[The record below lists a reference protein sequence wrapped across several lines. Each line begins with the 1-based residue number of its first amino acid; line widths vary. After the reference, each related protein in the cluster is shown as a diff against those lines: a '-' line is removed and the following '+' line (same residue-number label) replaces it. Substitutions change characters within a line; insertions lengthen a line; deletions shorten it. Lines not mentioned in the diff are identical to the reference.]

1 MQLFLLLC
9 RNAGQLVP
17 RKLIFAHLWG
27 SAAIGDDSLNRLV
40 AVLRKALRDVGART
54 VAVETVPAAGYV
66 LRLIR
71 DTKALSAEVRNEIIE
86 RAVTGA
92 RDSWRLAWPMPD
104 LLRLETM
111 RRACAVAPDEAPL
124 HGWLAMLCRHA
135 AEYGEP
141 ADASGW
147 VRECE
152 ASARRALMIDP
163 ANALAQVALT
173 SISPLCGRW
182 LASRALLAEIAA
194 KQPDEV
200 VVAHDLS
207 VLEMA
212 TGRIRAAKA
221 LRDNL
226 IARDPLAANYCYKSI
241 YQNWAVGDH
250 AAMDLAADQATAM
263 WPLHPAVWMARLWT
277 LAFTSRIAA
286 ALDMLDDPI
295 RPAIPDRTRQFL
307 RQVLQAAIGGALS
320 TRHAASEA
328 SLAVAR
334 HGPVHAMAALFA
346 LRLLDQPDGIFDV
359 ASAYYFRTGSRPVPL
374 HHAEMEPALNEQHRR
389 LTQVLFT
396 PVFDGLRSDTR
407 FTSLCERVGLTHYW
421 DESGLRPDFEGGK
434 SLA

>member
-1 MQLFLLLC
+1 MQLFLVLC

-17 RKLIFAHLWG
+17 RKLLFSDLWG

-40 AVLRKALRDVGART
+40 AVLRKALRSVGART

-71 DTKALSAEVRNEIIE
+71 DTKVLSAEGRNEIVE

-92 RDSWRLAWPMPD
+92 RDSWRLAWPKPD

-111 RRACAVAPDEAPL
+111 RRACAIAPDVPQV

-141 ADASGW
+141 EDAAAW

-173 SISPLCGRW
+173 SVSPLCGRW
-182 LASRALLAEIAA
+182 LASRAFLVDIAA
-194 KQPDEV
+194 EHPDEA

-221 LRDNL
+221 LRDDL

-241 YQNWAVGDH
+241 YQNWAVGDY
-250 AAMDLAADQATAM
+250 AAMDLAADRATAM

-277 LAFTSRIAA
+277 LAFTSRVVA
-286 ALDMLDDPI
+286 ALDMLDNPI

-307 RQVLQAAIGGALS
+307 RQVLEAAIGGASS
-320 TRHAASEA
+320 TRHAAFEA
-328 SLAVAR
+328 SVAVSR

-346 LRLLDQPDGIFDV
+346 LRLLEQPDKMFDV
-359 ASAYYFRTGSRPVPL
+359 AFAYYFRDGSQPVPL
-374 HHAEMEPALNEQHRR
+374 HHAQVEPELNEQHRR

-396 PVFDGLRSDTR
+396 PVFDDLRLDTR
-407 FTSLCERVGLTHYW
+407 FVRLCERIGLTQYW
-421 DESGLRPDFEGGK
+421 NESGLRPDFEGVK
-434 SLA
+434 SVG